1 MSPLGMT
8 RFTCEVS
15 RSTTGLSLPAH
26 FKDDTPEKRGSGV
39 GLGQRPR
46 AGDLGVGIWAGG
58 CPKALLALACYG
70 QLDCEAQL
78 AVPEG
83 GPLGAR
89 VPADGLRTRHCG
101 ENCWAMG
108 T

>member
-15 RSTTGLSLPAH
+15 RSTTGLSLPAR

-58 CPKALLALACYG
+58 RPKALLALHVMANG
-70 QLDCEAQL
+70 TVRDS
-78 AVPEG
+78 
-83 GPLGAR
+83 GPCPR
-89 VPADGLRTRHCG
+89 VDPWGP
-101 ENCWAMG
+101 WPS
-108 T
+108 